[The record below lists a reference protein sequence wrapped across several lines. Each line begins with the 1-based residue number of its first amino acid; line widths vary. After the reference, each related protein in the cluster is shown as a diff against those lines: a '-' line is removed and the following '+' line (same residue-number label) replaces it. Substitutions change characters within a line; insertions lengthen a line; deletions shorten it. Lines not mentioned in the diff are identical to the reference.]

1 MSRLL
6 RVEEVAERLGLK
18 VSTVRLMISKSEL
31 PSVHPTRKA
40 VRVREEDV
48 EALIRV
54 GYRPAAAK
62 PAGAAE

>member
-1 MSRLL
+1 MSKLL

-18 VSTVRLMISKSEL
+18 VSTVRLMISKGEL

-54 GYRPAAAK
+54 GYHGTLSTGR
-62 PAGAAE
+62 GERS

>member
-1 MSRLL
+1 MSKLL

-18 VSTVRLMISKSEL
+18 VSTVRLMISKGDL

-48 EALIRV
+48 EALIRM
-54 GYRPAAAK
+54 GYRPAATK
-62 PAGAAE
+62 PAGA

>member
-1 MSRLL
+1 MSKLL

-18 VSTVRLMISKSEL
+18 VSTVRLMISKDDL
-31 PSVHPTRKA
+31 PSIRPTKRA

-54 GYRPAAAK
+54 GYRPAPTK
-62 PAGAAE
+62 REVR